1 MGNLLTTTKPH
12 QHVAGQVLPED
23 PGEELAGMEGLPEGA
38 EAATATATS
47 RAGLNPRRATFLKMS
62 DMVGT
67 VLSQK
72 PRRLQRFRNESSFAR
87 SDAEQRP
94 EAYLVQ

>member
-38 EAATATATS
+38 EVATATATS
-47 RAGLNPRRATFLKMS
+47 RAGMNPQRAT
-62 DMVGT
+62 V
-67 VLSQK
+67 VLCHI
-72 PRRLQRFRNESSFAR
+72 L
-87 SDAEQRP
+87 
-94 EAYLVQ
+94 